1 MYSIGID
8 LGGTNIAGG
17 LVDEQHNIIQKKSV
31 KTRAPRPVEEIAHD
45 ISMLCLDLAKMQGVD
60 MSQIKFVGVA
70 SPGIIRGDVVETAS
84 NLNFVKAPLAK
95 LVSDELGVK
104 TYLQNDA
111 NIAAYAEAMLGAGVD
126 CNSLVLVT
134 LGTGV
139 GGGII
144 LNQKIYDGFNG
155 AGAEIGHI
163 IIENGGNACGCGN
176 NGCFEA
182 YCSATAL
189 INATK
194 KAMRKDRLSQMWNL
208 CDNDIEKVSG
218 KTAFDGMRLN
228 DPSAKL
234 VVNGFIHYLAVG
246 ISNLITLLQPEM
258 VAIGGGLSKEGDY
271 ILKPL
276 LKELSGLSL
285 LKNDAMTTKVT
296 MAKFENDAG
305 ILGASLLGYK
315 DFKIL

>member
-17 LVDEQHNIIQKKSV
+17 LVDESHVIVTKKSV
-31 KTRAPRPVEEIAHD
+31 KTRAPRPVEEIAAD
-45 ISMLCLDLAKMQGVD
+45 ICTLCRDLCRQGGITMDEV
-60 MSQIKFVGVA
+60 SFVGVA
-70 SPGIIRGDVVETAS
+70 SPGIIRKDTVEVAS
-84 NLNFVKAPLAK
+84 NLGFKKAPLGR
-95 LVSDELGVK
+95 LISEELQK
-104 TYLQNDA
+104 PTFLQNDA
-111 NIAAYAEAMLGAGVD
+111 NIAAYAEAMLGSGKD
-126 CNSLVLVT
+126 YNSVILVT

-163 IIENGGNACGCGN
+163 IIEAGGVPCGCGN

-182 YCSATAL
+182 YCSASAL
-189 INATK
+189 IRETK
-194 KAMRKDRLSQMWNL
+194 KAMKKDRYSLMWSLVN
-208 CDNDIEKVSG
+208 NDIERTSG
-218 KTAFDGMRLN
+218 KTAFDAMRKG
-228 DPSAKL
+228 DETATL

-246 ISNLITLLQPEM
+246 ITSIIALLQPEL

-276 LKELSGLSL
+276 LKELDAMSL
-285 LKNDAMTTKVT
+285 LKNDPMTTKVT
-296 MAKFENDAG
+296 MAQFENDAG

-315 DFKIL
+315 DFKVL

>member
-17 LVDEQHNIIQKKSV
+17 LVDEQHNIVQKKSV

-45 ISMLCLDLAKMQGVD
+45 IAELCKDLAKMQGLD
-60 MSQIKFVGVA
+60 IKDVGFAGVA
-70 SPGIIRGDVVETAS
+70 SPGIIRGDIVETAS
-84 NLNFVKAPLAK
+84 NLGFYKAPLAK
-95 LVSDELGVK
+95 LVSDEIGIK

-111 NIAAYAEAMLGAGVD
+111 NIAAYAEGILGAGVD

-144 LNQKIYDGFNG
+144 LNKKIYDGFNG

-228 DPSAKL
+228 DPTAKL

-246 ISNLITLLQPEM
+246 ISNIITLLQPEM

-276 LKELSGLSL
+276 LKEISAFSL

-315 DFKIL
+315 DFKVL

>member
-17 LVDEQHNIIQKKSV
+17 LVDEQHNIVQKKSV

-45 ISMLCLDLAKMQGVD
+45 IAELCKDLAKMQGLDIRDVG
-60 MSQIKFVGVA
+60 FAGVA
-70 SPGIIRGDVVETAS
+70 SPGIIRGDIVETAS
-84 NLNFVKAPLAK
+84 NLGFYKAPLAK
-95 LVSDELGVK
+95 LVSNEIGIK

-111 NIAAYAEAMLGAGVD
+111 NIAAYAEGILGAGVD

-144 LNQKIYDGFNG
+144 LNKKIYDGFNG

-228 DPSAKL
+228 DPTAKL

-246 ISNLITLLQPEM
+246 ISNIITLLQPEM

-276 LKELSGLSL
+276 LKEISAFSL

-315 DFKIL
+315 DFKVL